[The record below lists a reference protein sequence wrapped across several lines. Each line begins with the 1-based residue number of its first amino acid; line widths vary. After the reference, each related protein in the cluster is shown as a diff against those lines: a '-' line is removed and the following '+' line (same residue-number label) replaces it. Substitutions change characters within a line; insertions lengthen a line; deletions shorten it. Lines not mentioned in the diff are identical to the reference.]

1 MLQIYKNLIR
11 NDKTEVGFCYL
22 IAVEKYEEIN
32 FTLRLRQI
40 QKKHFWLFRD
50 LFWKREFHNREKKV
64 SIIKLLHGDIKMLK
78 TKINLNYIL
87 KKNLVCTEQ

>member
-40 QKKHFWLFRD
+40 QKNIFDYLGIYS
-50 LFWKREFHNREKKV
+50 EKGN
-64 SIIKLLHGDIKMLK
+64 SI
-78 TKINLNYIL
+78 TER
-87 KKNLVCTEQ
+87 KKCPL

>member
-1 MLQIYKNLIR
+1 MLQIYKNLLR

-40 QKKHFWLFRD
+40 QKKTFL
-50 LFWKREFHNREKKV
+50 
-64 SIIKLLHGDIKMLK
+64 II
-78 TKINLNYIL
+78 
-87 KKNLVCTEQ
+87 